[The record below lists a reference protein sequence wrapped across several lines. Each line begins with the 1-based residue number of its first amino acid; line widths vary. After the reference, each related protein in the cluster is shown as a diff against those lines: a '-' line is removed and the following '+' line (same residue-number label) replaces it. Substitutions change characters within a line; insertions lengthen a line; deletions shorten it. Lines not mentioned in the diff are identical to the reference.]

1 MEIFK
6 TDPETL
12 YDEWLSYLKE
22 PTEEECYYLRK
33 IINDIFQIKDK

>member
-12 YDEWLSYLKE
+12 YNRWLSYLKK
-22 PTEEECYYLRK
+22 PTEDERYYLRK